1 MKNRSRCLLLLV
13 LSILIC
19 SVNIALADEIGKNF
33 SHRIPIYNL
42 STGTTVYE
50 TKLAVHPYVSYSVL
64 HKDQK
69 IDGKYYTVYYDAKNP
84 DISVSF
90 GPIGDF
96 ASYSVDKSLFMKG
109 YDSSL
114 YRLTV
119 SVTSYKVNYDYFSK
133 GTKNSQNEYIYD
145 NIKSTSGYNSSSK
158 TYDKKLKK
166 K

>member
-84 DISVSF
+84 TIPTDVFFQVEKSDI
-90 GPIGDF
+90 D
-96 ASYSVDKSLFMKG
+96 
-109 YDSSL
+109 
-114 YRLTV
+114 V
-119 SVTSYKVNYDYFSK
+119 SVPMQF
-133 GTKNSQNEYIYD
+133 
-145 NIKSTSGYNSSSK
+145 IKKRGIIK
-158 TYDKKLKK
+158 
-166 K
+166 